1 MPTPNEPTQ
10 LQQATLA
17 LDNFEKSAQAG
28 VWPNLDKKTV
38 IADMRSRLADPFKV
52 NQGGQPFCG
61 PASILFELVRKQPL
75 RYVQICQSL
84 FETGSFQGQTRRIET
99 SSRLRT
105 SRGRLQM
112 AQADWMVLATLR
124 DAENLIFPVDPDA
137 PDIIRNLAGITKPWE
152 MQGWTREVLGYPKV
166 KHTIT
171 YIYGE
176 VTALQQAAQ
185 INASGGVTFALVTAE
200 GLLQGKPPLL
210 PYPDHWITLLGN
222 ISIKA
227 ASNFANLG
235 STHLSCDLYTWG
247 EKRHIDVDQNPLENC
262 FWGIVTGQL

>member
-1 MPTPNEPTQ
+1 MATPNNSTQ
-10 LQQATLA
+10 VQQATLA
-17 LDNFEKSAQAG
+17 LDNFEKSTKAG
-28 VWPNLDKKTV
+28 VWANLDKKTV
-38 IADMRSRLADPFKV
+38 IADMRSRLADPFQV

-84 FETGSFQGQTRRIET
+84 FETGSFQAKTRRIDT
-99 SSRLRT
+99 SPRLRT
-105 SRGRLQM
+105 SRGRLRM
-112 AQADWMVLATLR
+112 AQADWIVLATLR
-124 DAENLIFPVDPDA
+124 DAENLIFSVDPEA
-137 PDIIRNLAGITKPWE
+137 PDILRNLAGITKSWE

-166 KHTIT
+166 ERTIT

-176 VTALQQAAQ
+176 VTALQRAAQ
-185 INASGGVTFALVTAE
+185 IVAAGGVAFALVTTQ

-210 PYPDHWITLLGN
+210 PYPDHWVTLLGN

-227 ASNFANLG
+227 ASKFADLG

-247 EKRHIDVDQNPLENC
+247 EKRHIDVDQSPLESC
-262 FWGIVTGQL
+262 FWGIITGEF

>member
-1 MPTPNEPTQ
+1 MSTPNPSVQ
-10 LQQATLA
+10 LQQANQA
-17 LDNFEKSAQAG
+17 LDNFEKSAKAG
-28 VWPNLDKKTV
+28 VWSSIDKKTI
-38 IADMRSRLADPFKV
+38 IADMRSRLADPFHV

-99 SSRLRT
+99 SPRLRS

-124 DAENLIFPVDPDA
+124 DAENLIFSVDPEA

-152 MQGWTREVLGYPKV
+152 MQGWTREVLGYPNV

-176 VTALQQAAQ
+176 VSALQQAAQ
-185 INASGGVTFALVTAE
+185 IIASGGVTFALVTAE

-210 PYPDHWITLLGN
+210 PYPNHWITLLGN
-222 ISIKA
+222 LSIKA

-247 EKRHIDVDQNPLENC
+247 QKKHIDVDQSPLENC
-262 FWGIVTGQL
+262 VWGIVTGQF